1 VLTAVLV
8 VVGDSGKDL
17 ELESSD
23 VSHTWAL
30 VQPVGSSADIV
41 KSVDARSETSS
52 IKLKCFR
59 QVRFA
64 SDLYEA
70 A

>member
-1 VLTAVLV
+1 MLV

-23 VSHTWAL
+23 LSHTWAL

-52 IKLKCFR
+52 KCFR
-59 QVRFA
+59 QIRFA

>member
-8 VVGDSGKDL
+8 VVGDLGKDL

-30 VQPVGSSADIV
+30 VQPVGSSAEV
-41 KSVDARSETSS
+41 LKSVDAQSEMSS

-59 QVRFA
+59 QIRFA
-64 SDLYEA
+64 SDLYETA
-70 A
+70 